1 MKQKIIKV
9 GNSIGVTIPA
19 DFVKSVGLQPG
30 DEVNV
35 KAKPEKREIV
45 YKFSGIQ
52 QLLISSDLL
61 KKRP

>member
-9 GNSIGVTIPA
+9 GNSMGVTIPA
-19 DFVKSVGLQPG
+19 AFVKTVGLQAG
-30 DEVNV
+30 DQVEV
-35 KAKPEKREIV
+35 KAKSEKREIV

-61 KKRP
+61 KKT